1 MDAEGLKEIAQLLN
15 DLSSQDFT
23 DLAESV
29 LGYLKDLGLY
39 KQFEEI
45 NRKLYPEGENSMRT
59 YNITNAFV
67 REGIAKGRIEGMEKG
82 ILKGRIEG
90 LEQGLEQGRAEL
102 QREHDRTQREQV
114 LKMLRKGI
122 SMDIIHDI
130 TNLSGDEI
138 RTFQKNGEG

>member
-1 MDAEGLKEIAQLLN
+1 
-15 DLSSQDFT
+15 
-23 DLAESV
+23 
-29 LGYLKDLGLY
+29 
-39 KQFEEI
+39 
-45 NRKLYPEGENSMRT
+45 MRT

-67 REGIAKGRIEGMEKG
+67 REGIAKGRIEGLEQGMEKG
-82 ILKGRIEG
+82 ILKGRVE
-90 LEQGLEQGRAEL
+90 GLEQGRAEL

-138 RTFQKNGEG
+138 RTFQKNGEA